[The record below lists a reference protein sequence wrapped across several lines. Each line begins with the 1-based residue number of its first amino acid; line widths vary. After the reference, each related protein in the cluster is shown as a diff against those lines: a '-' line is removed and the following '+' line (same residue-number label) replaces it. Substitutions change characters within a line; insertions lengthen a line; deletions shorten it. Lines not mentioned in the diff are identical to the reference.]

1 MCDFLSLQFF
11 KMILYKLSRYL
22 TDELYDIIFIFNC

>member
-22 TDELYDIIFIFNC
+22 TELYDIIFIFNC